1 MENLEENNYQQT
13 VEKPVENFNYEVGK
27 TYKTKVD
34 LRVRDGAG
42 TNYRI
47 KAYKELTF
55 NAKLHAFRQ
64 LHAVLKSRNKSY
76 LFRN

>member
-1 MENLEENNYQQT
+1 MENNISQ
-13 VEKPVENFNYEVGK
+13 PVENSVKNFNYEVGK
-27 TYKTKVD
+27 TYKTTVD
-34 LRVRDGAG
+34 LRVREGAG

-55 NAKLHAFRQ
+55 NAKLHAYRQ
-64 LHAVLKSRNKSY
+64 LHAVLKPRNKSY